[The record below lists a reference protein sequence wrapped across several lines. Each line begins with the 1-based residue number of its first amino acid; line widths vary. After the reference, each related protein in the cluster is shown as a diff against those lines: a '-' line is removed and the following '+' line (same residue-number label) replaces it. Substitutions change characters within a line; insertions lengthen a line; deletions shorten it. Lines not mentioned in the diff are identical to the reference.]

1 MAPDRS
7 TAARVGRRITG
18 GRDDVRVAVT
28 RRIDA
33 NAIGMLEKHADVTL
47 WDSDLP
53 PTRDELAALLT
64 GVDGALTLLTDQI
77 DSNLLDF
84 LPDLKVVS
92 NLAVGYDNIDVPACT
107 SHGVAACTTP
117 DVLTRTTAEF
127 TVALI
132 FAVAR
137 QIVPGAIAAREGEWK
152 TWYPFRFLG
161 RDLEGAVVG
170 VIGLGRIGETVA
182 KLMQAIGATVIYAD
196 ERSASTEFEKTTV
209 DDLLSRS
216 DVVTLHVPLT
226 LETRAMIDDISLGKM
241 KPDALL
247 INTAR
252 GGVVDTDALVR
263 ALERGHLGGIGLDVT
278 DPEPLPSDHPLY
290 QFERVTIVPH
300 IASATS
306 VTRHKMSSL
315 AAQNIVA
322 VLTGGEPPH
331 CLNPEVLTRV

>member
-1 MAPDRS
+1 M
-7 TAARVGRRITG
+7 
-18 GRDDVRVAVT
+18 RVAVT
-28 RRIDA
+28 RRIDDI
-33 NAIGMLEKHADVTL
+33 AIGMLKEHFDVAV

-53 PTRDELAALLT
+53 PSRDELITLLQDM
-64 GVDGALTLLTDQI
+64 DGALTLLTDSI
-77 DSNLLDF
+77 DSELLDT
-84 LPDLKVVS
+84 LPKLRVVS

-107 SHGVAACTTP
+107 SHHVAACTTP

-170 VIGLGRIGETVA
+170 VIGMGRIGESVA
-182 KLMQAIGATVIYAD
+182 RLMTSIGARVIYAD
-196 ERSASTEFEKTTV
+196 ERSTSTEFERTTI
-209 DDLLSRS
+209 DDLLMRS
-216 DVVTLHVPLT
+216 DIITLHVPLT
-226 LETRAMIDDISLGKM
+226 PDTRSMINDRSLGMM

-252 GGVVDTDALVR
+252 GGVVDTAALVR
-263 ALERGHLGGIGLDVT
+263 ALERGLLGGVGLDVT
-278 DPEPLPSDHPLY
+278 DPEPLPADHPLY

-306 VTRHKMSSL
+306 VTRHEMSSL
-315 AAQNIVA
+315 AARNIIA
-322 VLTGGEPPH
+322 VLKGGEPPN
-331 CLNPEVLTRV
+331 CLNPEVLGHG